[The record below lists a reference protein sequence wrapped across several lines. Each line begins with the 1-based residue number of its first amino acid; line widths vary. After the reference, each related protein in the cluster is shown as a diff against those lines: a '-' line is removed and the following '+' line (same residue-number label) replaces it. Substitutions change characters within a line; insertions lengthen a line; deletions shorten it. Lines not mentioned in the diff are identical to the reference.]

1 MFFAKVA
8 SLVIS
13 FLATA
18 YIARNLGPKN
28 YGELSYAISFVSLF
42 SVFTLAGIDQ
52 ILYRDIIKYPEKK
65 NEYMGSAFILRAIG
79 GIAAILLCMA
89 AAFLLTGQNLS
100 LYLIFLISIG
110 YFFQAFQII
119 NFEFLAKVQSKFP
132 SLASTLIV
140 LILNILKIIVIAMNQ
155 GVLYLALIYA
165 LESVLYMLFYLY
177 LYKTKMR
184 EKISDWKFDATL
196 ARRMFLD
203 SLPMIFST
211 AFVLVYA
218 RIDQVII
225 RHMMDVSAVGLYDA
239 AVRLSE
245 SWYMVP
251 GLLVA
256 SLFPAIVNAK
266 ITSEE
271 QYERRLGKL
280 GLLLVTLALM
290 VAAVTTVLAPHIMGI
305 LYGKEF
311 LGGTIILQIY
321 IWAGIW
327 TSISILAN
335 SYLIAENHRK
345 VLFVSALVSMI
356 SNVALNLL
364 LIPKFGIAG
373 SAWATF
379 ISYAL
384 GPISMLFFKTT
395 RMQVLRIIKTI
406 FIFK

>member
-18 YIARNLGPKN
+18 YIARNLGPTN

-52 ILYRDIIKYPEKK
+52 ILYRDIIKYPDKK
-65 NEYMGSAFILRAIG
+65 NLYMGSAFMIRAVG
-79 GIAAILLCMA
+79 GIGAILLCMTV
-89 AAFLLTGQNLS
+89 AFFLTGQNLS

-119 NFEFLAKVQSKFP
+119 NYEFLAKVQSKFP

-165 LESVLYMLFYLY
+165 LESLLYMLFYLY
-177 LYKTKMR
+177 LYKAKMH
-184 EKISDWKFDATL
+184 ESIFDWKFDPML

-239 AVRLSE
+239 AVRLAE
-245 SWYMVP
+245 SWYMIP

-266 ITSEE
+266 TTSET

-280 GLLLVTLALM
+280 GLLLVSLAII
-290 VAAVTTVLAPHIMGI
+290 VAFVTTVLAPYIMGI

-345 VLFVSALVSMI
+345 VLFVSSLVSMV
-356 SNVALNLL
+356 SNVVLNLL

-379 ISYAL
+379 ISYSL
-384 GPISMLFFKTT
+384 GPISMLFFKTI
-395 RMQVLRIIKTI
+395 RRQVLRVTKTI
-406 FIFK
+406 FIF

>member
-1 MFFAKVA
+1 MFFAKAA

-65 NEYMGSAFILRAIG
+65 NVYMGSAFMIRAVG
-79 GIAAILLCMA
+79 GIAAILLCMVT
-89 AAFLLTGQNLS
+89 AFLLTGQNLS

-119 NFEFLAKVQSKFP
+119 NYEFLAKVQSKFP

-177 LYKTKMR
+177 IYKAKMGER
-184 EKISDWKFDATL
+184 ILNWKFDPEL

-203 SLPMIFST
+203 SIPMIFST

-245 SWYMVP
+245 SWYLVP

-266 ITSEE
+266 TTSEE

-280 GLLLVTLALM
+280 GLLLVTLAII
-290 VAAVTTVLAPHIMGI
+290 VAAVTTVLAPYIMGI

-327 TSISILAN
+327 TSITILAN

-345 VLFVSALVSMI
+345 VLFVSSLVSMV
-356 SNVALNLL
+356 SNLALNFL
-364 LIPKFGIAG
+364 LIPRFGIAG

-379 ISYAL
+379 ISYSL

-395 RMQVLRIIKTI
+395 RRQVLRIIKTI